1 MAGFGKADTGLIQAT
16 AGAEAGQHMDS
27 NLALGAGIG
36 AGISAIVENYQTQQ
50 AANRKKIGE
59 LNKAFNE
66 SYKMP
71 PGALDTQMEDLLRE
85 KMQGFKQTFLNNQE
99 GGFEAQR
106 ALAKNKRDFDETVLL
121 FKDSQDV
128 VNSNIESTY
137 VSAGMDSDD
146 QVLASKLKNRDYL
159 PGMRPNAAG
168 SGNEMYYAI
177 PINDAKPP
185 VFDDADAK
193 RINDIEAKPVM
204 TRTRAELDELQGL
217 KANKTKHDAE
227 LKEWNDR
234 NDLEDKTTI
243 DGVTTYNPDKY
254 TLVNIEEAARYGSV
268 DESRNNMLGFVIK
281 TTENSSTNADFNDV
295 VEGQET
301 TIANELKN
309 RLVKDGD
316 KDGLGKID
324 TRTELNDLL
333 FSDGTPNDNIPVNI
347 AFKEDGTQDWDNPEE
362 VENTYANMFI
372 YELANPEKHSYM
384 YNDDNGNP
392 IEFKI
397 EEGQPN
403 LVYGSDEWKALPR
416 KQRQTLLEM
425 KLRGKDTLGVEKGAG
440 FDPHQITQ
448 YSKFMGIVLTDRRKA
463 QKRAHYEKS
472 ELYFDDGVNDPYA
485 IANNGSLGSVEKR
498 ANQVY
503 FHKEETYTNSIIDMA
518 FGNDD
523 SKTFSFNTDSKKGME
538 KIEQILKE
546 EFKTVGMDVEVKSPG
561 RSISIDGKEF
571 DFSDPET
578 RVQMLN
584 DLKQHI
590 VDLRKEKRVDP
601 DKKLGAEF
609 EEGFLGNVGNS
620 VEDWKEDFKTKRD
633 KHYPPSIASTG
644 DLSPTIVNEGENN
657 TGGGGDLAQQQRA
670 QATNT
675 QATNTQAT
683 NTGGGGDLAQQQ
695 RAQAT
700 NTGTQATTGGVTAT
714 PLATSNW
721 RSNEKV
727 QAFRVDQFN
736 IKGSSGAG
744 TADIFKNNEAINV
757 KVAGGMA
764 TVKGVRADGDKLV
777 VDIEA
782 PFNMGGEKTMG
793 EFAEVDGPKGFAYE
807 FKPNKEIYDELKGE
821 DKKDFDAFV
830 LAIETDPQFATE
842 IMKSVRGETD
852 FNPADYK

>member
-1 MAGFGKADTGLIQAT
+1 MAAFGKADMGLIKAT

-27 NLALGAGIG
+27 NLTLGAGIG
-36 AGISAIVENYQTQQ
+36 ASIGAMVENYQTKQ
-50 AANRKKIGE
+50 AANNKKIGE

-71 PGALDTQMEDLLRE
+71 PGALDTQMENLLRE

-99 GGFEAQR
+99 GGFDAQL
-106 ALAKNKRDFDETVLL
+106 ALAQNQREFDETVLL
-121 FKDSQDV
+121 MKDAQDV

-146 QVLASKLKNRDYL
+146 HVLASKLKNKDYL
-159 PGMRPNAAG
+159 PGMRPSATGN
-168 SGNEMYYAI
+168 GNEMYYAI
-177 PINDAKPP
+177 PINDTKPP
-185 VFDDADAK
+185 VFDDVDAK
-193 RINDIEAKPVM
+193 RIKDIEAKPLM
-204 TRTRAELDELQGL
+204 TRTQAENDELGGL
-217 KANKTKHDAE
+217 KENKTKHDGE

-234 NDLEDKTTI
+234 NDLKDKTTI

-268 DESRNNMLGFVIK
+268 DESRNNMLDFVIT
-281 TTENSSTNADFNDV
+281 TTEKQSTNADFNDV
-295 VEGQET
+295 IEGQEGT
-301 TIANELKN
+301 VGNALKK
-309 RLVKDGD
+309 RLLEGD

-347 AFKEDGTQDWDNPEE
+347 AFKADGTQDLDNPEE
-362 VENTYANMFI
+362 VDNTYANMFI
-372 YELANPEKHSYM
+372 YELADTEKHSYM

-392 IEFKI
+392 ITWETDNG
-397 EEGQPN
+397 ET
-403 LVYGSDEWKALPR
+403 LTYGSDEWKTR
-416 KQRQTLLEM
+416 SKEERRTLLEM
-425 KLRGKDTLGVEKGAG
+425 KLRGKDNLGAQKAG
-440 FDPHQITQ
+440 GDFDPHQITQ
-448 YSKFMGIVLTDRRKA
+448 YSKFMGIVLTDQRKA
-463 QKRAHYEKS
+463 QKRAHYEDS

-485 IANNGSLGSVEKR
+485 IANNGSLGSVQKR
-498 ANQVY
+498 ADKVY

-523 SKTFSFNTDSKKGME
+523 SKTFSSNTDSEEGVE
-538 KIEQILKE
+538 KIQKILNS
-546 EFKTVGMDVEVKSPG
+546 EFKTVGMDLDIKSEG
-561 RSISIDGKEF
+561 HSIKIEGVNTAKVF

-578 RVQMLN
+578 RVETLQS
-584 DLKQHI
+584 LKQHI
-590 VDLRKEKRVDP
+590 VDLRKEVDSDGDAVNP
-601 DKKLGAEF
+601 GSLF
-609 EEGFLGNVGNS
+609 EEGFLGNVKNS
-620 VEDWKEDFKTKRD
+620 VEDWKEDFLTKRRA
-633 KHYPPSIASTG
+633 HYPVSFLPDAPAFLASTA
-644 DLSPTIVNEGENN
+644 NN
-657 TGGGGDLAQQQRA
+657 TAGSGNQTNNTSSSTTTSGAM
-670 QATNT
+670 NT
-675 QATNTQAT
+675 QNTQNT
-683 NTGGGGDLAQQQ
+683 NTGTQPSNTG
-695 RAQAT
+695 
-700 NTGTQATTGGVTAT
+700 TGTQATTGGVTAT
-714 PLATSNW
+714 TTPPVATTW

-777 VDIEA
+777 VDVEA

-793 EFAEVDGPKGFAYE
+793 EFSKSGNS
-807 FKPNKEIYDELKGE
+807 FKFNPNKEVYSQLKGE

-830 LAIETDPQFATE
+830 LAIETDPAFAMK
-842 IMKSVRGETD
+842 IMKSVEGKSD

>member
-1 MAGFGKADTGLIQAT
+1 MAQFGKADTGLIKAT

-27 NLALGAGIG
+27 NLTLGAGIG
-36 AGISAIVENYQTQQ
+36 ASIGAMVENYQTKQ

-59 LNKAFNE
+59 LNKAFDE

-85 KMQGFKQTFLNNQE
+85 KMQGFKQTFLDNQD
-99 GGFEAQR
+99 GSFEAKR
-106 ALAKNKRDFDETVLL
+106 RLAKNQREFDETVLL

-128 VNSNIESTY
+128 VNSNVESTY

-146 QVLASKLKNRDYL
+146 QVLASKLQNRDYL
-159 PGMRPNAAG
+159 PGMRPSATG

-177 PINDAKPP
+177 PINDTKPP
-185 VFDDADAK
+185 VFDDVDAK
-193 RINDIEAKPVM
+193 RIKDIEAKPVM

-254 TLVNIEEAARYGSV
+254 TLVNLEEAARYGSV
-268 DESRNNMLGFVIK
+268 DESRNNMLDFVIK
-281 TTENSSTNADFNDV
+281 TTENQSTNADFNDV

-333 FSDGTPNDNIPVNI
+333 WSDGTPNDNIPVNI
-347 AFKEDGTQDWDNPEE
+347 AFKADGTQDWDNPEE

-372 YELANPEKHSYM
+372 YELADPEKHSYM
-384 YNDDNGNP
+384 YNDENGNP
-392 IEFKI
+392 ITWET
-397 EEGQPN
+397 EDGET
-403 LVYGSDEWKALPR
+403 LTYGSDEWKTR
-416 KQRQTLLEM
+416 SKEERRTLLEM
-425 KLRGKDTLGVEKGAG
+425 KLRGKDNLGAQKAG
-440 FDPHQITQ
+440 GDFDPHQITQ
-448 YSKFMGIVLTDRRKA
+448 YSKFMGIVLTDQRKA
-463 QKRAHYEKS
+463 QKRAHYEAS

-523 SKTFSFNTDSKKGME
+523 SKTFSFNTDSKEGME

-561 RSISIDGKEF
+561 RSIEIDGKEF
-571 DFSDPET
+571 DFSDPEN
-578 RVQMLN
+578 RVETLQS
-584 DLKQHI
+584 LKQHI
-590 VDLRKEKRVDP
+590 VDLRKEKRIDP

-620 VEDWKEDFKTKRD
+620 VEDWKEDFLTKRR
-633 KHYPPSIASTG
+633 KYYPVSFLPDAPPFLASTA
-644 DLSPTIVNEGENN
+644 NN
-657 TGGGGDLAQQQRA
+657 TAGSGNQTNNTSSSTTTSGAV
-670 QATNT
+670 NT
-675 QATNTQAT
+675 QNTQNT
-683 NTGGGGDLAQQQ
+683 NTGTQPS
-695 RAQAT
+695 
-700 NTGTQATTGGVTAT
+700 NTGTQATTGGVAANTTT
-714 PLATSNW
+714 PAAITW
-721 RSNEKV
+721 RSNENIN
-727 QAFRVDQFN
+727 AASVDQFN

-744 TADIFKNNEAINV
+744 TANIFKNNKPIEVEIG
-757 KVAGGMA
+757 GGMA
-764 TVKGVRADGDKLV
+764 QVKGIRADGDRLV
-777 VDIEA
+777 VDVEA
-782 PFNMGGEKTMG
+782 AWPLQSVGGEKIMG
-793 EFAEVDGPKGFAYE
+793 EFSRSGND
-807 FKPNKEIYDELKGE
+807 FKFIPNKEIYGKLEGD

-830 LAIETDPQFATE
+830 LAIETDPAFAME
-842 IMKSVRGETD
+842 IIKSVEGETD

>member
-1 MAGFGKADTGLIQAT
+1 MAGFGKADMGLIKAT

-27 NLALGAGIG
+27 NLTLGAGIG
-36 AGISAIVENYQTQQ
+36 ASIGAMVENYQTKQ
-50 AANRKKIGE
+50 AANNKKIGE
-59 LNKAFNE
+59 LNKAFDE

-85 KMQGFKQTFLNNQE
+85 KMQGFKQTFLDNQD
-99 GGFEAQR
+99 GSFEAKR
-106 ALAKNKRDFDETVLL
+106 ALAINQREFDETVLL
-121 FKDSQDV
+121 LKDSQDV
-128 VNSNIESTY
+128 VNSNVESTY

-146 QVLASKLKNRDYL
+146 HVLASKLKNKDYL
-159 PGMRPNAAG
+159 PGMRPNSTG
-168 SGNEMYYAI
+168 NGNEMYYAI
-177 PINDAKPP
+177 PINDTKPP
-185 VFDDADAK
+185 VFNDVDAK
-193 RINDIEAKPVM
+193 RIKDIEAKPLAQ
-204 TRTRAELDELQGL
+204 RTAVELEELTGL
-217 KANKTKHDAE
+217 KANKTKHDGE
-227 LKEWNDR
+227 LKEWNRINELD
-234 NDLEDKTTI
+234 EKTTI

-254 TLVNIEEAARYGSV
+254 NLVNIEEAARYGSV
-268 DESRNNMLGFVIK
+268 DESRNNMLDFVIK
-281 TTENSSTNADFNDV
+281 TTENQSTNADFNDV
-295 VEGQET
+295 IEGQEGT
-301 TIANELKN
+301 VGNALKE
-309 RLVKDGD
+309 RLLKGD

-347 AFKEDGTQDWDNPEE
+347 AFKKDGTQDTENPEE

-372 YELANPEKHSYM
+372 YELADPEKHSYM
-384 YNDDNGNP
+384 YNDENGNP

-403 LVYGSDEWKALPR
+403 LVYGSDEWNGVAPLKDGSYLSKEER
-416 KQRQTLLEM
+416 RTLLEM

-448 YSKFMGIVLTDRRKA
+448 YSKFMGIVLTDQRKA

-523 SKTFSFNTDSKKGME
+523 SKTFSSNTDSEKGVE
-538 KIEQILKE
+538 KIQKILNS
-546 EFKTVGMDVEVKSPG
+546 EFKTVGMDLDIKSSG
-561 RSISIDGKEF
+561 NSIAIGGKEF

-620 VEDWKEDFKTKRD
+620 VEDWKEDFKTKRRA
-633 KHYPPSIASTG
+633 HYPVSFLPPAPAFLQDDSLITTSAQTTTAG
-644 DLSPTIVNEGENN
+644 TQATN
-657 TGGGGDLAQQQRA
+657 T

-683 NTGGGGDLAQQQ
+683 NTGT
-695 RAQAT
+695 QAT

-714 PLATSNW
+714 TTPAATTW
-721 RSNEKV
+721 RSNENIN
-727 QAFRVDQFN
+727 AASVDQFN
-736 IKGSSGAG
+736 IKGSSGEG
-744 TADIFKNNEAINV
+744 TANIFKNNKAINV

-777 VDIEA
+777 VDVEA

-793 EFAEVDGPKGFAYE
+793 EFSKSGNS
-807 FKPNKEIYDELKGE
+807 FKFNPNKEIYSQLKGE

-830 LAIETDPQFATE
+830 LAIETDPAFAME
-842 IMKSVRGETD
+842 IMKSVEGQTD